1 MDSNIQAKEL
11 LEQNKGFLRKLNI
24 GWILKVV
31 LLVFII
37 CIGFYALARQFI
49 DGHLITGMR
58 DNVVWG
64 VYIVNFVFILGLSY
78 AGALLAGIFHLG
90 RVEWAKP
97 LQRILKLI
105 TVFSLI
111 VGPFFILLCL
121 GRPERLF
128 NLIIYARIQS
138 PIIWD
143 VIAIATD
150 LIFCIVYLFFTYI
163 KDFALLRDNATSLNL
178 SKWRLKIYEFL
189 AFGYKDTPGQAK
201 LLNQALDIMAA
212 IIIPTT
218 IIAYSLLA
226 WLFGMNLKVGWHSSI
241 FGPFF
246 VLSAVYS
253 GIALLILIMWIY
265 RKSRKL
271 EKSFTD
277 EHFNYL
283 GFALIILSLFY
294 GYFYFSDYIT
304 DWYNMQN
311 TYNVLWDKYFDFSQ
325 YGYPFVISIFVVAF
339 LPTIIIGIPW
349 FRSVN
354 SIAITS
360 ILVLAGLWMM
370 RYLMIVPVL
379 ETPYLPV
386 QDFRQDW
393 VHYSATWIEWSLTL
407 SGMAIFILAFILAG
421 RLAPIIPISEMA
433 EKKGENKLVVF
444 YKSKRKLS
452 ETLKI
457 SHDEI

>member
-1 MDSNIQAKEL
+1 MDSNLQAKEL
-11 LEQNKGFLRKLNI
+11 LEQNKGFLRKLSI
-24 GWILKVV
+24 SWILKVV
-31 LLVFII
+31 LLAFII
-37 CIGFYALARQFI
+37 CIGFYALALQFI
-49 DGHLITGMR
+49 KGHLITGMR

-111 VGPFFILLCL
+111 VGPFFILSCL

-128 NLIIYARIQS
+128 NLIFYARIQS

-143 VIAIATD
+143 VIAIVTD
-150 LIFCIVYLFFTYI
+150 MIFCIVYMFFTYI
-163 KDFALLRDNATSLNL
+163 KDFALLRENATSLNL
-178 SKWRLKIYEFL
+178 SKWRIKVYEFL
-189 AFGYKDTPGQAK
+189 AFGYKNTPGQAK

-283 GFALIILSLFY
+283 GFALIVLSLFY

-311 TYNVLWDKYFDFSQ
+311 TYNNLWAKYFDFAQ
-325 YGYPFVISIFVVAF
+325 YGYPFIISIFVVSF
-339 LPTIIIGIPW
+339 LPAIIIGIPW
-349 FRSVN
+349 FRSIN

-386 QDFRQDW
+386 QDFRPDW

-407 SGMAIFILAFILAG
+407 SGMAIFTLAFILAG
-421 RLAPIIPISEMA
+421 RLAPIIPISDMA
-433 EKKGENKLVVF
+433 EKKGENKLVIF

-452 ETLKI
+452 ETT
-457 SHDEI
+457 